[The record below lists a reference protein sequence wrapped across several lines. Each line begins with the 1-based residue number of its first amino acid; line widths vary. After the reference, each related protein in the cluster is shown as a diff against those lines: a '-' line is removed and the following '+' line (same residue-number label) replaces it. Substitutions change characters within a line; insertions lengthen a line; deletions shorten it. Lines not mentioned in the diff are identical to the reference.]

1 MIYKFHITY
10 CDECDDYE
18 EEGLLAASS
27 WEEAIHVIVDLFGDY
42 LVAING
48 LEPLDCMLDR
58 ADLDSIKWDF
68 KGQFPLPDGVR
79 RNIFQKI

>member
-68 KGQFPLPDGVR
+68 KG
-79 RNIFQKI
+79 